1 MEKFID
7 IAYLVAAI
15 FFIYGLKM
23 LSHPKTARN
32 GNRIASFGMLIAI
45 VSTAILGVNLSFE
58 MIVVA
63 MILGSIIGAFF
74 AIKVEMTQM
83 PQLVAMFNG
92 FGGAASALVASSE
105 FLKKYSGFENESSIL
120 LIISI
125 VLSLLIGTL
134 TFTGSFIAFGKL
146 QGIVTT
152 KPVTFPGQQI
162 LNAVLAII
170 MVYAGRFIFSLPF
183 LLMILPLIKTKAGL
197 TLFQLLRI
205 WSLLRVLKNSGR
217 FNFNNINQ
225 NLNTQS
231 ISLDEAYKI
240 LNLDPKKKY
249 KKDEVLNSYKKIMKK
264 IHPDVSPELS
274 RLASIVNEAKD
285 KVIKDIG

>member
-1 MEKFID
+1 MNIF
-7 IAYLVAAI
+7 LVTLVI
-15 FFIYGLKM
+15 FVLVYFL
-23 LSHPKTARN
+23 LN
-32 GNRIASFGMLIAI
+32 W
-45 VSTAILGVNLSFE
+45 
-58 MIVVA
+58 
-63 MILGSIIGAFF
+63 F
-74 AIKVEMTQM
+74 AK
-83 PQLVAMFNG
+83 
-92 FGGAASALVASSE
+92 ASS
-105 FLKKYSGFENESSIL
+105 KKISKGIRSIT
-120 LIISI
+120 II
-125 VLSLLIGTL
+125 L
-134 TFTGSFIAFGKL
+134 A
-146 QGIVTT
+146 
-152 KPVTFPGQQI
+152 
-162 LNAVLAII
+162 AVLAII

-183 LLMILPLIKTKAGL
+183 LLMILPLIKTKACL